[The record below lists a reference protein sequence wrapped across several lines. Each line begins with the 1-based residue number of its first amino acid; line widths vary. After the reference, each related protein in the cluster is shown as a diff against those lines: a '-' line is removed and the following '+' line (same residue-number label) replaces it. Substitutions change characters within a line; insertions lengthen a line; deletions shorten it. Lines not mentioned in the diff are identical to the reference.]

1 MKTRQTGFTLVE
13 LIVVFAILGI
23 LAAIIAPS
31 FVRSIET
38 SRLKYSQQL
47 VETTLGKAF
56 SSARSHSE
64 GMIVQGWAGSRSLE
78 IISDNGSLL
87 PDTSPCLVESSSCQ
101 KIDQGITFGNDFQ
114 ITFTPPYGDIKET
127 GNETNIKLLSS
138 NYTVQIRVY
147 HVSGLIETT
156 LIQSP

>member
-1 MKTRQTGFTLVE
+1 MKTRQAGFTLVE

-23 LAAIIAPS
+23 LAVIIAPS
-31 FVRSIET
+31 FVRFMET

-56 SSARSHSE
+56 SSARSHPK
-64 GMIVQGWAGSRSLE
+64 GMIVRGWAGSRSLE
-78 IISDNGSLL
+78 IVTDDGSLISD
-87 PDTSPCLVESSSCQ
+87 PPCLVESSSCQ
-101 KIDQGITFGNDFQ
+101 KIDRGITFENDFQ
-114 ITFTPPYGDIKET
+114 ITFTPPYGDINEV
-127 GNETNIKLLSS
+127 GNETDIQLLSS

-147 HVSGLIETT
+147 HVSGLIETS